1 MVFSVQYYSLLY
13 YSVSI
18 CIEFID
24 FFLHLFFKNLSIS
37 IIRLLLSPQNFSIFH
52 RRKEISLYSI
62 PSLKFINFSFISSQ
76 NFHRYEFSCAIPSQN
91 LLIFLLFSKF
101 LDFLI
106 FLYSSPLQNYSRRF
120 STFPIFHKF
129 LSSYHLLKIYQFSKS
144 ILSLSLSL
152 PSQKFLPPRG
162 TKLVYKVVQRVP
174 RNQRSTGARQNKRI
188 SVPPDSYTLAN
199 SPTTYNTGNYKGDRQ
214 NSLSQHSL
222 PPLSHRFHPVTNS
235 RLY

>member
-106 FLYSSPLQNYSRRF
+106 FLYFSSLQNYSRRF
-120 STFPIFHKF
+120 STFSIFHKF
-129 LSSYHLLKIYQFSKS
+129 LSSYPLLKIYQFSKS

-152 PSQKFLPPRG
+152 FPPKNFSHHAEQSWC
-162 TKLVYKVVQRVP
+162 TKSCKESLETKEAPVLDKTNVS
-174 RNQRSTGARQNKRI
+174 RSLRIPTPWRTLRQLITQETTKATGKTR
-188 SVPPDSYTLAN
+188 
-199 SPTTYNTGNYKGDRQ
+199 
-214 NSLSQHSL
+214 
-222 PPLSHRFHPVTNS
+222 
-235 RLY
+235 